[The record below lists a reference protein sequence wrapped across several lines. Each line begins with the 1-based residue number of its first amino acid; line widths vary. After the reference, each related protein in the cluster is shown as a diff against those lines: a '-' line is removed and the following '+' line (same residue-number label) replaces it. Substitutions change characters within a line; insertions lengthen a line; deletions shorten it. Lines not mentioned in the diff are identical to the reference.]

1 MHLGIII
8 QWVYPK
14 ANVIRIWLRGFS
26 LLVRQ
31 VRVQV

>member
-8 QWVYPK
+8 QWVY
-14 ANVIRIWLRGFS
+14 VVRIWQRGFS